1 MIRLDKN
8 NFIPWISVVLLF
20 FAYSIGTGLYI
31 TIHRVTYYPIFES
44 KIVSVLLTIFSS
56 SLMTLYNYKR
66 YVFLVPLSLLSFL
79 SVSLTPLIIS
89 IFILHELR
97 KVDRTVS
104 IIFLVIDASML
115 SWLILR
121 ILLGVNTYFSF
132 PLMILEAGAPM
143 VIPFIWFGGVIFS
156 IYKRDLSSK
165 SQLLIS
171 PLIPFIVVL
180 LISLIPYFPFVNPY
194 KFPETVDFKY
204 YYSWLLTPTFSGWF
218 FYSRPLYLMLLYILS
233 LIFKPYT
240 VAYYEFVFLSVFY
253 VYSAYK
259 LASALDKSIASLS
272 ALLAS
277 VSPMLITFLYS
288 GLEANL
294 FSISLMYISMSY
306 LIKREKLGLA
316 ILFSLLSMFS
326 HIYAWAQLSAAISLY
341 YILKSIIRK
350 SRPDNYTLTYLS
362 FSIPFIAIG
371 FFLILSGVFPVPMGL
386 LNYNQLVYQIAV
398 VSWGSNN
405 ALLYFLLSSFG
416 NKYVK
421 EGVLNFVYSIS
432 VFGIIFLS
440 PATNLIIDLP
450 LFIPAAYAIRN
461 IDRQSVSVL
470 LLLGLIL
477 WGIYM
482 SINSVPMLS

>member
-8 NFIPWISVVLLF
+8 NFIPWISIVALLL
-20 FAYSIGTGLYI
+20 AYSIGSGLYI
-31 TIHRVTYYPIFES
+31 TIQRVTYYPLFES

-66 YVFLVPLSLLSFL
+66 YVFLVPLSLLSFF
-79 SVSLTPLIIS
+79 SVSLTPLMIS

-97 KVDRTVS
+97 KVDRIVT
-104 IIFLVIDASML
+104 IILLIIDASML
-115 SWLILR
+115 SWLFLR
-121 ILLGVNTYFSF
+121 LLLGINTYFSI
-132 PLMILEAGAPM
+132 PLMILEAGVPT
-143 VIPFIWFGGVIFS
+143 VIPFIWFAGIILS
-156 IYKRDLSSK
+156 AYKRDLSSK
-165 SQLLIS
+165 SRLLIN

-180 LISLIPYFPFVNPY
+180 LISLIPYLPFINPY

-218 FYSRPLYLMLLYILS
+218 FYSRPLYLMLLYGLS
-233 LIFKPYT
+233 FIFRPYL
-240 VAYYEFVFLSVFY
+240 VAYYEFVFLSILY
-253 VYSAYK
+253 IYSAYK
-259 LASALDKSIASLS
+259 LASALDKSIASLA

-277 VSPMLITFLYS
+277 VSPMLMTFLYS

-294 FSISLMYISMSY
+294 FSISLMFISMSY
-306 LIKREKLGLA
+306 LIKKEKLSLA

-326 HIYAWAQLSAAISLY
+326 HIYAWAQLSAGITLY

-350 SRPDNYTLTYLS
+350 SRPDNYALIYLS

-371 FFLILSGVFPVPMGL
+371 FFLILNGVFPVPMGL
-386 LNYNQLVYQIAV
+386 LNYNQLIYQIAV

-405 ALLYFLLSSFG
+405 ASLYFLLSSFG
-416 NKYVK
+416 NRYIK
-421 EGVLNFVYSIS
+421 EGVLDFVYSIS
-432 VFGIIFLS
+432 VFGIIFLA

-450 LFIPAAYAIRN
+450 LFIPAAYTIRN

-470 LLLGLIL
+470 LLLSLIL

-482 SINSVPMLS
+482 SINSVPML

>member
-8 NFIPWISVVLLF
+8 NFIPWISIVFLL

-31 TIHRVTYYPIFES
+31 TIQRVTYYPIFES

-66 YVFLVPLSLLSFL
+66 YVFLVPLSLLSFF

-104 IIFLVIDASML
+104 IILLIIDASML
-115 SWLILR
+115 SWLTLR
-121 ILLGVNTYFSF
+121 LLLGINTYFSF
-132 PLMILEAGAPM
+132 PLMILEAGAPT
-143 VIPFIWFGGVIFS
+143 VIPFIWFAGVVFS
-156 IYKRDLSSK
+156 AYKRDLSSK
-165 SQLLIS
+165 SQLFIN
-171 PLIPFIVVL
+171 PLIPFIVAL
-180 LISLIPYFPFVNPY
+180 LISLVPYFPFINPY

-204 YYSWLLTPTFSGWF
+204 YYSWLLSPTLSGWF
-218 FYSRPLYLMLLYILS
+218 FYSRPLYLMLLYALS
-233 LIFKPYT
+233 FIFKPYT
-240 VAYYEFVFLSVFY
+240 VAYYEFAFLSILY

-259 LASALDKSIASLS
+259 LASALDKSIASLA
-272 ALLAS
+272 ALLAA

-294 FSISLMYISMSY
+294 FSISLMFISMSY
-306 LIKREKLGLA
+306 FLKKEKLSLA

-326 HIYAWAQLSAAISLY
+326 HIYAWAQLSASIALY
-341 YILKSIIRK
+341 YLLKSIRLK

-371 FFLILSGVFPVPMGL
+371 FFLILSGVFPIPMGL
-386 LNYNQLVYQIAV
+386 LNYNQLIYQIAV

-416 NKYVK
+416 NKYIK
-421 EGVLNFVYSIS
+421 EEVLDFVYSIS
-432 VFGIIFLS
+432 VFGIIFLA

-450 LFIPAAYAIRN
+450 LFIPAAYTIRN
-461 IDRQSVSVL
+461 IDRQNVSVL
-470 LLLGLIL
+470 LLLSLIL

-482 SINSVPMLS
+482 SINSVPML